1 MKEHPTDTQ
10 LSEKKSGS
18 LLRWPGLTYGVLPL
32 TIIVL
37 VVIASLIAYS
47 LATANLEGT
56 RSRAID
62 RKLSENSISVS
73 SYFDSYA
80 HLLWGSTGL
89 LESGTT
95 DRQSWLQFISVYD
108 IRENFSGAEGLAVTI
123 GNNTRDAKIAYVAPD
138 EPSAQ
143 RWVGNGLSTDPSV
156 HAALVQA
163 ARSDQTMLTGAYSN
177 ISTPKENDSDST
189 GGFYMVAPF
198 YNTSMPPASAD
209 SRQKALGGF
218 TVAIFRGDMFFK
230 QAFKGIDLSHTKISV
245 YLGDPTAKNLMFEQ
259 GITTDRDVRSVKQT
273 LTEYGQTFT
282 IIYRMDTA
290 YIVAWFS
297 NYFPALLLFGCL
309 FFGGLFAVIVGFMLR
324 SRYSRLIYEKERD
337 VEFAKDELL
346 SLASHQLRT
355 PATGVKQYLGMILQ
369 GFAGPVSE
377 KQRDYLERAYA
388 SNNRQLGV
396 INDILHLA
404 KLETGR
410 IVLAERKF
418 DLARMVR
425 DVVDEQRES
434 AERGELT
441 LILEAPSKGLIIGD
455 SHMLRMVIENIV
467 SNAIKYTPPGGT
479 VTIRLTRRASRWL
492 LMVKDTGVGI
502 AKADFP
508 KLFQQFSR
516 INNPRTEVVTG
527 TGVGLYLAYHLTVLH
542 GGSIGIASRRG
553 KGSTFTVRLPRKI

>member
-1 MKEHPTDTQ
+1 M
-10 LSEKKSGS
+10 
-18 LLRWPGLTYGVLPL
+18 
-32 TIIVL
+32 IIVA
-37 VVIASLIAYS
+37 VASLIGYS

-56 RSRAID
+56 RSRAVD
-62 RKLSENSISVS
+62 RKLSENSIRVS
-73 SYFDSYA
+73 SFFDSYA

-89 LESGTT
+89 LESGIT
-95 DRQSWLQFISVYD
+95 DKQSWQKFISVYD
-108 IRENFSGAEGLAVTI
+108 IQKNFTGTEALGVTLGNDTKNAE
-123 GNNTRDAKIAYVAPD
+123 IAFIVPD
-138 EPSAQ
+138 EPAVQ
-143 RWVGNGLSTDPSV
+143 RWVGHDLAKDSAISTD
-156 HAALVQA
+156 L
-163 ARSDQTMLTGAYSN
+163 ARSAYSGQVTLTGIYANPFMTKDKDSN
-177 ISTPKENDSDST
+177 SS

-198 YNTSMPPASAD
+198 YKSPISHAAAD
-209 SRQKALGGF
+209 SRNETLRGF
-218 TVAIFRGDMFFK
+218 TVAIFSDDMFFK
-230 QAFKGIDLSHTKISV
+230 QTFKYMDLSHTRISV
-245 YLGDPTAKNLMFEQ
+245 YLGDPSAENLLFEQ
-259 GITTDRDVRSVKQT
+259 GSITDRDVRTVKQT
-273 LTEYGQTFT
+273 ITEYGQTFT
-282 IIYRMDTA
+282 FVYQMDTS

-309 FFGGLFAVIVGFMLR
+309 FFGSLFAIIAGFMLR

-418 DLARMVR
+418 DLAKMVR

-434 AERGELT
+434 VERGELT
-441 LILEAPSKGLIIGD
+441 FILEAPSKGLIIGD

-479 VTIRLTRRASRWL
+479 VTIRLTRRANRWL
-492 LMVKDTGVGI
+492 LTVKDTGVGI
-502 AKADFP
+502 AKSDFP

-516 INNPRTEVVTG
+516 INNPRTQVVTG

-542 GGSIGIASRRG
+542 GGSIGISSRRG